1 MADDFAAMMESTGP
15 SGGSNK
21 ARPQVGDSVE
31 GRVIQMSRDSVFLD
45 IGANVDARIDRF
57 ELEDGDGNLKVVT
70 GDRITARVVA
80 DEEVMIVLSTA
91 VGRGQ
96 VDATSLQRALESGVP
111 IEGSIAKAVS
121 AGLEVMIGKVRGF
134 CPASHVA
141 LERVNDLSIWV
152 GENAMFRVLE
162 VKDNGRSVIVSRRA
176 ILEEEQ
182 KEKQEELLNGLVIGA
197 DVEGTVHSIQ
207 SFGAFIDIG
216 GALGMIHI
224 SELSRGR
231 VERVDDVLQ
240 IGDTVTARVLNLEAQ
255 QKGLKISLSLKALE
269 AGGEASAPAPVQD
282 EVLTGKVVKHIG
294 GGLFVST
301 VKGDGFVPNRE
312 LTLPHGADARRTFPE
327 GKEIEVAV
335 LRRDNRSG
343 KTTFSMRAVSSVEE
357 RKNFAEFA
365 KKTGKS
371 KKKSKSGFGSLGD
384 VMRAKLG
391 LPEPPPEPDE
401 PAEVPAPPPV
411 KRVQSTESFA
421 DIAGPKA
428 AKVVAAKARPIARDP
443 EVEVVVP
450 KGPPPAGVVRGRRRA
465 KPTEPEPDKG

>member
-80 DEEVMIVLSTA
+80 DEEGMIVLSTA

-141 LERVNDLSIWV
+141 PERVNDLSIWV

-176 ILEEEQ
+176 ILEEE
-182 KEKQEELLNGLVIGA
+182 
-197 DVEGTVHSIQ
+197 
-207 SFGAFIDIG
+207 
-216 GALGMIHI
+216 
-224 SELSRGR
+224 
-231 VERVDDVLQ
+231 
-240 IGDTVTARVLNLEAQ
+240 
-255 QKGLKISLSLKALE
+255 
-269 AGGEASAPAPVQD
+269 
-282 EVLTGKVVKHIG
+282 
-294 GGLFVST
+294 
-301 VKGDGFVPNRE
+301 
-312 LTLPHGADARRTFPE
+312 
-327 GKEIEVAV
+327 
-335 LRRDNRSG
+335 
-343 KTTFSMRAVSSVEE
+343 
-357 RKNFAEFA
+357 
-365 KKTGKS
+365 
-371 KKKSKSGFGSLGD
+371 
-384 VMRAKLG
+384 
-391 LPEPPPEPDE
+391 
-401 PAEVPAPPPV
+401 
-411 KRVQSTESFA
+411 
-421 DIAGPKA
+421 
-428 AKVVAAKARPIARDP
+428 
-443 EVEVVVP
+443 
-450 KGPPPAGVVRGRRRA
+450 
-465 KPTEPEPDKG
+465 